1 MSINIIAKRRAGKKK
16 TQRKEPPEDM
26 SNFLNPPPFFPLSF
40 IFPLRTISQWIPPTA
55 SLRRPPFF
63 LSFSAVQLA
72 LSLNIEGMKK
82 NGAF

>member
-1 MSINIIAKRRAGKKK
+1 
-16 TQRKEPPEDM
+16 M
-26 SNFLNPPPFFPLSF
+26 SNFLNPSFPPLLSF
-40 IFPLRTISQWIPPTA
+40 IFPYGPLASGSLPPHAA
-55 SLRRPPFF
+55 SLPLLLL